1 MHIGNSCKVFCRRAT
16 DIMQIACQMCS
27 LLGLRQPKN
36 AKNGVCHISFAGIL
50 TALQAGNYSNL
61 FYSARRAIIVGV
73 IEREGVS

>member
-1 MHIGNSCKVFCRRAT
+1 MPTGWLEKAQR
-16 DIMQIACQMCS
+16 
-27 LLGLRQPKN
+27 

-61 FYSARRAIIVGV
+61 FYSARRVVIVGV